1 MVLEQGRLQEMD
13 SPQNLLADRDTAFYR
28 MARQA
33 RLLMRCVRYHYYVKA
48 GNTAGGRRAGGL
60 FKKSQDSNNDNS
72 NNNSPTTTNQT
83 TNQHAS
89 PWQAPGTTRI
99 EPWTRRRKTHRPAPR
114 RRQAAAEEGEGE
126 GLPDGG
132 WGWMVVLASLVC
144 NIVVD
149 GVCYSFGVFQEK
161 YMEEFK
167 ATNEQTSWVGSLL
180 AGCYLTVGPVVSV
193 LAERFGSRKV
203 TIAGSVIACFG
214 FLLSTQATSIEM
226 LIVTWGVIG
235 GVGFGMIYLPAIVT
249 VGHWFDKKRAFAT
262 GLAVCGTGV
271 GTFIFAP
278 LSQRLVQ
285 EFEWRGAH
293 LIIAGIVLNCMVCG
307 VVFRPL
313 DKVKKPRRECYQSQ
327 VEIQRGAIMKAL
339 IEEKK
344 RQRTISNGSLDNCI
358 ITRDNRLIKVDPAL
372 LDPKRRNSFIARFKR
387 SLGFSSQSLNKS
399 KSSLN
404 AIPSIVIDA
413 VNEAQKESN
422 GSKLSPI
429 YRPSSSSPPSSSLG
443 RKDLPT
449 KSEASDDSGVCS
461 DGQKP
466 PSESVSLNEILSRLA
481 AEGRVAGVEAGS
493 NASLNGSAVGGMD
506 ASIISVQVLQHYN
519 NAAAAADSSTAAG
532 SWRRRSTR
540 SESGSYTNPVISSS
554 SLSSVPCSYLSIP
567 QQLSQCSLETIAAA
581 AEVEEKERSRGTV
594 MRMVFVLRDMID
606 VNLLKSPMFSLLVV
620 ASVLTLL
627 AFFIPFFYITKKA
640 ENIGMH
646 DDEAVFLLSIIGI
659 TNTIGRVIS
668 GWIADRPWTNVLHL
682 NNGALVVAGVGTI
695 LVAFCQT
702 FSMLCV
708 YAATFGFCVAVFVS
722 LRSILLVDLLG
733 IELLTKSFGILIL
746 FQGIATMVGAPLAGH
761 LLDTTGS
768 VNNCFIM
775 AGVLLLVSGLM
786 GIPLWLLKRRQTSR
800 TLPPLLPEQMPFN
813 GTVPSQPAHA
823 LANEEG

>member
-1 MVLEQGRLQEMD
+1 MRETLTQQDLAGGKALAMAGTRQDDDQTLDQEKKD
-13 SPQNLLADRDTAFYR
+13 A
-28 MARQA
+28 QA
-33 RLLMRCVRYHYYVKA
+33 R
-48 GNTAGGRRAGGL
+48 
-60 FKKSQDSNNDNS
+60 
-72 NNNSPTTTNQT
+72 
-83 TNQHAS
+83 
-89 PWQAPGTTRI
+89 
-99 EPWTRRRKTHRPAPR
+99 
-114 RRQAAAEEGEGE
+114 AEEAATEESEGE

-161 YMEEFK
+161 YKEQFK
-167 ATNEQTSWVGSLL
+167 ATNEQTGWVGSLL

-203 TIAGSVIACFG
+203 TIAGSVIACVG
-214 FLLSTQATSIEM
+214 FLLSTRATSIEM

-235 GVGFGMIYLPAIVT
+235 GIGFGMIYLPAIVT

-285 EFEWRGAH
+285 QYEWEGAH
-293 LIIAGIVLNCMVCG
+293 LIIAGIVLNCAVCG
-307 VVFRPL
+307 CIFRPL
-313 DKVKKPRRECYQSQ
+313 DKVKKPRRECYQSH

-372 LDPKRRNSFIARFKR
+372 FDNRRRNSFIARFKR

-399 KSSLN
+399 KSS
-404 AIPSIVIDA
+404 IPSIVIDA

-422 GSKLSPI
+422 GAKLSPI
-429 YRPSSSSPPSSSLG
+429 YRPSARPGSSSPPSSAMG
-443 RKDLPT
+443 RKDVP
-449 KSEASDDSGVCS
+449 KSDESDDSGMGS
-461 DGQKP
+461 DGQKQT
-466 PSESVSLNEILSRLA
+466 SESLNEILTRLA
-481 AEGRVAGVEAGS
+481 LEGKAPEMSNSGS
-493 NASLNGSAVGGMD
+493 TPSLNGSAMNVSRPGPD
-506 ASIISVQVLQHYN
+506 ASIISVQVLPNYN
-519 NAAAAADSSTAAG
+519 TADAAA
-532 SWRRRSTR
+532 RRRRGSK
-540 SESGSYTNPVISSS
+540 SECGSYTNPILSSS
-554 SLSSVPCSYLSIP
+554 SLSSVPSSYLSIP
-567 QQLSQCSLETIAAA
+567 QQMSQCSIETLA
-581 AEVEEKERSRGTV
+581 AEIEKEESRGTV
-594 MRMVFVLRDMID
+594 MKMLYVLRDMID
-606 VNLLKSPMFSLLVV
+606 VNLLKIPMFALLVV
-620 ASVLTLL
+620 ASVMTLL

-646 DDEAVFLLSIIGI
+646 EDEAVFLLSIIGI

-695 LVAFCQT
+695 LVAFCDT
-702 FSMLCV
+702 FSLLCL

-746 FQGIATMVGAPLAGH
+746 FQGIATMVGTPLAGR
-761 LLDTTGS
+761 LLDMTGS

-775 AGVLLLVSGLM
+775 TGILLLVSGLM
-786 GIPLWLLKRRQTSR
+786 GIPLWLLKRRQTAR

-813 GTVPSQPAHA
+813 SSVPPQHPDGP
-823 LANEEG
+823 NGEEG